1 MAGKRQWMG
10 RTGGG
15 LAAALA
21 PLLLSALLAGCER
34 TERWREQVQLQSGQV
49 IVVDRSSDD
58 DGAVIRFTLPAQPDK
73 AYEWHAAHD
82 GGRGQ
87 HENPLVLD
95 VEDGMPVIYTVVAT
109 SPGCRLFTRYAYRD
123 GGWSEQVLPDQ
134 FKGRDMNLFVLSGLD
149 IGDMVT
155 LEQKRRE
162 STAFSFSRALRYQG
176 PGNTQCGL

>member
-1 MAGKRQWMG
+1 MG
-10 RTGGG
+10 RAKAGA
-15 LAAALA
+15 LAALL
-21 PLLLSALLAGCER
+21 PVLLSGCNR
-34 TERWREQVQLQSGQV
+34 AERWQEEVQLQSGQV
-49 IVVDRSSDD
+49 IVVDRRSDD
-58 DGAVIRFTLPAQPDK
+58 DGATIRFTLPAQPDRP
-73 AYEWHAAHD
+73 YEWRAAHD

-95 VEDGMPVIYTVVAT
+95 VENGMPVIYTVVAT

-123 GGWSEQVLPDQ
+123 GGWSERVLPDQ

-162 STAFSFSRALRYQG
+162 STALSYTRALRYQG
-176 PGNTQCGL
+176 PGNSQCGL